1 MKIPATTSPNKR
13 FWATCTEKGFQFCK
27 FMVQFLY
34 CVSVPKCRSWGCRM
48 STKRPKPELSAH
60 FIRGKWI
67 LKAADTA
74 KYNARLKEIDLPDD
88 YAVYGYEP
96 SKGGIPAAYW
106 VCKQSVGKCPEC
118 HTRYLENAIASV
130 SESKLTHYCRV
141 EIPHKGRKPTYE
153 IHPATLYLRRI
164 RWLCYNCYSKQKTYN
179 ARMQD
184 DSKLVD
190 KEDKK
195 LTLQVKE
202 HLGQQAMHMEI
213 NTLAEIFDIS
223 PHTVDKCFDKAV
235 DKYDKER
242 DWDNISTL
250 GLYTITLNV
259 QGQQADCCLCA
270 NMDTEKLIEFF
281 PYEDTKAAEAFLSK
295 LKNKQNIQRV
305 FTSIDSAAF
314 DFAKTNFPIETIMVD
329 RLDVRKRL
337 LNGLETVK
345 KSNDDSKNYPLL
357 RRNWTLLDND
367 DEAIPTNSK
376 DYILLK
382 KVLDAFPRIGV
393 AYWLKEAGMDIYRKL
408 AGQCKLVNDW
418 ILSDKHNIL
427 PYEQL
432 QQCMTQAKEP
442 VVRFAE
448 QYNGVDRSRYEKA
461 ILAAEKPLMSCA
473 KSNKKSKSARWSRAA
488 SFKKIRARVLYGAA
502 MMANYFAAQEPN
514 EKSHEEYAIHKEM
527 YFTTVDRITTAKINT
542 PAVETDVALEI
553 YLHNF
558 GIPLSIY
565 PNLLGYGLE
574 EYSHVLLDL
583 KPLKK
588 DRQYLSREEQTEE
601 TMSDKIAFDALWDES
616 PIDVT
621 PEVNFIWSIA
631 NKLRGS
637 YMPDKYG
644 DVIIPMTILRRLECA
659 LEPHKEAV
667 LAKFAENPN
676 YPPKA
681 MYRISGY
688 QFYNTS
694 PYTLKELCNEPD
706 NIKSNFKVYIQ
717 GFSAEV
723 QEIFNGL
730 EMFSHIDKMDKDGC
744 LFSVV
749 QAFADLDLDP
759 KTYDSIKMG
768 YIFEHLIGK
777 FYQNVDAG
785 QFYTGRDIIK
795 CLVAVLISEGCDD
808 IFDDGKVVTVCDQAC
823 GTGGML
829 STAYSF
835 IKHYNPS
842 ADVRLFGQEFMPQSY
857 AVGLAEMMIK
867 GQNIENFR
875 NADTFKE
882 DCFPN
887 IKMRFVLENPP
898 FGTPWAGKD
907 AKAGQEDAVRNEFK
921 RGKNGR
927 WGAGLPSGGDSQ
939 LIFMQSAI
947 DKMDDKVGR
956 AAIIENG
963 SPLFTGGTA
972 SGESQI
978 RRWILEQDLLEA
990 IIALPTDLFYNTGI
1004 ATYVWILS
1012 KNKRPERKG
1021 YVQLIDAT
1029 SIFHKLRKAAGN
1041 KRNELLP
1048 EDRSKIVKLYTA
1060 FEENEYCKIFKNEEF
1075 MYREYTVMQPL
1086 QRSYAI
1092 TEERVDQM
1100 LADGTL
1106 NSVYDPAK
1114 VDELEEQG
1122 AQISVKDKMKLD
1134 KLHEQKPVYEAIISA
1149 LQVAASD
1156 EIYLSPEEFMPVLRK
1171 ALAKVTDDKKLLDKI
1186 ADGLSVM
1193 DKSAEIQQDKHGA
1206 ILYDK
1211 DSKDTELVP
1220 YEEFIDDY
1228 MAREVLPHVPDAKA
1242 FWEEKADAKKPVIKT
1257 GAEIPFTQ
1265 YFYKYEQPVPSEE
1278 LAKQFTELEQSVSQ
1292 RIAKLFG

>member
-1 MKIPATTSPNKR
+1 
-13 FWATCTEKGFQFCK
+13 
-27 FMVQFLY
+27 
-34 CVSVPKCRSWGCRM
+34 M
-48 STKRPKPELSAH
+48 STQRPQPELSAY
-60 FIRGKWI
+60 FIREKRI

-74 KYNARLKEIDLPDD
+74 KYNTRLKEIDLPDD
-88 YAVYGYEP
+88 YAIYGYEP
-96 SKGGIPAAYW
+96 SSGRKPAAYW

-118 HTRYLENAIASV
+118 GTPYLEDAIASV

-141 EIPHKGRKPTYE
+141 EIPHEGRKPTYE

-164 RWLCYNCYSKQKTYN
+164 RWLCYNCYSEQKTYN

-270 NMDTEKLIEFF
+270 NVDTEKLIEFF

-345 KSNDDSKNYPLL
+345 KGNDDSKNYPLL

-367 DEAIPTNSK
+367 DEAIPINSK

-461 ILAAEKPLMSCA
+461 ILAAEKPLMNCA
-473 KSNKKSKSARWSRAA
+473 KSNEKSKSARWSRAA

-514 EKSHEEYAIHKEM
+514 EKSHEECTIHGVM

-542 PAVETDVALEI
+542 PAVETDVAPEI

-601 TMSDKIAFDALWDES
+601 TMSNKIAFDALWDES

-921 RGKNGR
+921 RGKKGR

-947 DKMDDKVGR
+947 DKMDDNVGR

-978 RRWILEQDLLEA
+978 RRWILKKDLLEA

-1012 KNKRPERKG
+1012 KNKRPERRG

-1041 KRNELLP
+1041 KKNELLP

-1122 AQISVKDKMKLD
+1122 SQISVKDKMKLD
-1134 KLHEQKPVYEAIISA
+1134 KLYEQKPVYEAVISA
-1149 LQVAASD
+1149 LQNAASD

-1193 DKSAEIQQDKHGA
+1193 DKNAEIQRDKHGE

-1211 DSKDTELVP
+1211 ASKDTEFVP
-1220 YEEFIDDY
+1220 YEKSIDDY

-1278 LAKQFTELEQSVSQ
+1278 LAKQFMGLEQSVSQ

>member
-1 MKIPATTSPNKR
+1 
-13 FWATCTEKGFQFCK
+13 
-27 FMVQFLY
+27 
-34 CVSVPKCRSWGCRM
+34 M
-48 STKRPKPELSAH
+48 STQRPQPELSAY
-60 FIRGKWI
+60 FIREKRI

-74 KYNARLKEIDLPDD
+74 KYNTRLKEIDLPDD
-88 YAVYGYEP
+88 YAIYGYEP
-96 SKGGIPAAYW
+96 SSGRKPAAYW

-118 HTRYLENAIASV
+118 GTPYLEDAIASV

-141 EIPHKGRKPTYE
+141 EIPHEGRKPTYE

-164 RWLCYNCYSKQKTYN
+164 RWLCYNCYSEQKTYN

-270 NMDTEKLIEFF
+270 NVDTEKLIEFF

-345 KSNDDSKNYPLL
+345 KGNDDSKNYPLL

-461 ILAAEKPLMSCA
+461 ILAAEKPLMNCA
-473 KSNKKSKSARWSRAA
+473 KSNEKSKSARWSRAA

-502 MMANYFAAQEPN
+502 MMANYFAAQEQN

-527 YFTTVDRITTAKINT
+527 YFTTVGRITTAKINT
-542 PAVETDVALEI
+542 PAVETDVAPEI

-659 LEPHKEAV
+659 LEPTKKAV
-667 LAKFAENPN
+667 TDMFAKNPN

-867 GQNIENFR
+867 DQNTENFR

-921 RGKNGR
+921 RGKKGR

-956 AAIIENG
+956 AAIIENN

-978 RRWILEQDLLEA
+978 RRWILKKDLLEA

-1092 TEERVDQM
+1092 TEERIQQM

-1134 KLHEQKPVYEAIISA
+1134 KLYEQKPVYEAIISV
-1149 LQVAASD
+1149 LQDAVSD
-1156 EIYLSPEEFMPVLRK
+1156 EIYLSPEVFMPVLRK

-1193 DKSAEIQQDKHGA
+1193 DKNAEIQRDKHGA

-1211 DSKDTELVP
+1211 DSKDTERVP
-1220 YEEFIDDY
+1220 YEESIDDY

-1242 FWEEKADAKKPVIKT
+1242 FWEEKVDAKKPVIKT

-1278 LAKQFTELEQSVSQ
+1278 LAKQFMELEQSVSQ

>member
-1 MKIPATTSPNKR
+1 
-13 FWATCTEKGFQFCK
+13 
-27 FMVQFLY
+27 
-34 CVSVPKCRSWGCRM
+34 M
-48 STKRPKPELSAH
+48 STNWSYTEPSAH

-106 VCKQSVGKCPEC
+106 VCKQGVGQCPEC
-118 HTRYLENAIASV
+118 HKPYLEDAIASV

-141 EIPHKGRKPTYE
+141 EIPHEGRKPTYE

-164 RWLCYNCYSKQKTYN
+164 RWLCYNCYSEQKTYN

-235 DKYDKER
+235 DEYDKER

-270 NMDTEKLIEFF
+270 NVDTEKLIEFF
-281 PYEDTKAAEAFLSK
+281 PYEDTKAAKAFLSK

-314 DFAKTNFPIETIMVD
+314 NFAKTNFPIETIMVD

-345 KSNDDSKNYPLL
+345 KGNDDSKNYPLL

-393 AYWLKEAGMDIYRKL
+393 AYGLKEAGMDIYRKTT
-408 AGQCKLVNDW
+408 GQCKLVNDW
-418 ILSDKHNIL
+418 ISSDKYNIL
-427 PYEQL
+427 RYEQL
-432 QQCMTQAKEP
+432 EQYMIQAQEP
-442 VVRFAE
+442 VVRFAV
-448 QYNGVDRSRYEKA
+448 QYNGVDRGRYEKA
-461 ILAAEKPLMSCA
+461 ILAAEKPLMDFV
-473 KSNKKSKSARWSRAA
+473 KSNEKSKSARWSRAA

-527 YFTTVDRITTAKINT
+527 YFTTVDRITTAKIST
-542 PAVETDVALEI
+542 PAVKTDVVPEI

-601 TMSDKIAFDALWDES
+601 TMSNKIAFDALWDES

-659 LEPHKEAV
+659 LEPTKKAV
-667 LAKFAENPN
+667 TDMFAKNPN

-921 RGKNGR
+921 RGKDGR

-990 IIALPTDLFYNTGI
+990 VIALPKDLFYNTGI

-1048 EDRSKIVKLYTA
+1048 EDRDRIVKLYTA

-1092 TEERVDQM
+1092 TEERIQQM

-1106 NSVYDPAK
+1106 SSVYDLAK

-1122 AQISVKDKMKLD
+1122 PKISIKDKMKLD
-1134 KLHEQKPVYEAIISA
+1134 KLYQQKPVYEGIISA
-1149 LQVAASD
+1149 LQNAVSD
-1156 EIYLSPEEFMPVLRK
+1156 KVYLSPEAFMPVLRK
-1171 ALAKVTDDKKLLDKI
+1171 VLAAVTDDKKLLDKI

>member
-1 MKIPATTSPNKR
+1 
-13 FWATCTEKGFQFCK
+13 
-27 FMVQFLY
+27 
-34 CVSVPKCRSWGCRM
+34 M
-48 STKRPKPELSAH
+48 STQRPQPELSAY
-60 FIRGKWI
+60 FIREKRI

-88 YAVYGYEP
+88 YAIYGYEP
-96 SKGGIPAAYW
+96 SSGRKPAAYW
-106 VCKQSVGKCPEC
+106 VCKQGVGECPEC
-118 HTRYLENAIASV
+118 HKPYLEDAIASV

-141 EIPHKGRKPTYE
+141 EIPHEGRKPTYE

-164 RWLCYNCYSKQKTYN
+164 RWLCYKCYSEHKTYN

-270 NMDTEKLIEFF
+270 NVDTEKLIEFF

-314 DFAKTNFPIETIMVD
+314 DFAKTNFPIEIIMVD

-345 KSNDDSKNYPLL
+345 KGNDDSKNYPLL

-382 KVLDAFPRIGV
+382 KVLDAFPRIDV

-461 ILAAEKPLMSCA
+461 ILAAEKPLMNCA
-473 KSNKKSKSARWSRAA
+473 KSNEKSKSARWSRAA

-542 PAVETDVALEI
+542 PAVETDVAPEI

-601 TMSDKIAFDALWDES
+601 TMSNKIAFDALWDES

-921 RGKNGR
+921 RGKKGR

-956 AAIIENG
+956 AAIIENN

-1041 KRNELLP
+1041 KKNELLP

-1075 MYREYTVMQPL
+1075 LYREYTVMQPL

-1092 TEERVDQM
+1092 TEERVEQM

-1134 KLHEQKPVYEAIISA
+1134 KLYEQKPVYEAIISA
-1149 LQVAASD
+1149 LQDAVSD
-1156 EIYLSPEEFMPVLRK
+1156 EIYLSPEAFMPVLRK

-1193 DKSAEIQQDKHGA
+1193 DKNAEIQRDKHGA

-1211 DSKDTELVP
+1211 DSKDTEFVP
-1220 YEEFIDDY
+1220 YEESIDEY

-1242 FWEEKADAKKPVIKT
+1242 FWEEKVDAKKPVIKT